1 MQRLTRPP
9 RVRPGD
15 TVAVVSP
22 SFGAVGRWP
31 HRVQRATAYLESLGL
46 KVRVMPNAARSEG
59 WASAPPQAR
68 ADDLHE
74 AFLDDEVAVVLA
86 GIGGNHSNQLL
97 PLLDY
102 DLIRQHP
109 KVFQGY
115 SDITVLH
122 WALARH
128 SGLSTFY
135 GPALVPELGEFP
147 QVSPHTDRYLRA
159 AWFGDEAISYEPSVT
174 WTDELLDWNTKQ
186 DLTRPRELRASD
198 GWVTIREGAA
208 SGPLLGGCLETIC
221 WHLKGSSAW
230 LDPEGAIVFLEMSE
244 EQPSPAYADAYLTDL
259 EQLGVFDAA
268 AALVLARP
276 YGYTPKDTVALW
288 DVVAR
293 RTEAAGLPVLANV
306 EAGHADPMVTLP
318 LGVEVELDAGH
329 EVFRLLEAPTVARI
343 TG

>member
-1 MQRLTRPP
+1 
-9 RVRPGD
+9 
-15 TVAVVSP
+15 
-22 SFGAVGRWP
+22 
-31 HRVQRATAYLESLGL
+31 
-46 KVRVMPNAARSEG
+46 MPNAARSEG
-59 WASAPPQAR
+59 WASAQPEAR
-68 ADDLHE
+68 ADDLHL

-122 WALARH
+122 WALAQH

-147 QVSPHTDRYLRA
+147 QVLPHTDRYLRA
-159 AWFGDEAISYEPSVT
+159 AWFGDEVIAYEPADT
-174 WTDELLDWNTKQ
+174 WTDELLDWDTKQ
-186 DLTRPRELRASD
+186 DLTRPRELRVSD

-230 LDPEGAIVFLEMSE
+230 LDPEGAILFLEMSE
-244 EQPSPAYADAYLTDL
+244 EQPSPADVDAYLTDL

-276 YGYTPKDTVALW
+276 YGYTPKDTAALW

-293 RTEAAGLPVLANV
+293 RTEGSGLPVLANV
-306 EAGHADPMVTLP
+306 EVGHADPMVTLP
-318 LGVEVELDAGH
+318 LGVEAELDAGR
-329 EVFRLLEAPTVARI
+329 EVFRLLEAPTVARS
-343 TG
+343 